1 MSDPP
6 TIRDTP
12 DPAIP
17 VQPNTTISNLIP
29 PNKLGEEESA
39 KTEVP
44 EAVGNVTI
52 HRGSRRRVKPIPPD
66 VLILHGANA
75 KQSQQP
81 TPRNTPSPH
90 RPRPQ
95 LVIHTDDSILDSDE
109 PDPDC
114 NSPEVTTGPG
124 ASSNACGKRGEVL
137 KDTPPPLRGR
147 KVPNISP
154 VDTSDCAP
162 SVAGKPKKRAGGKD
176 KDKAA
181 RFIRLGDS
189 ARDVGTLDGLAGI
202 LSDAVA
208 TIRAYSSAAPTTECL
223 AMLDAICDRLRVHH
237 ELLGAGDDETSFSTI
252 VTRSVVDPVKTLT
265 KQLPPSTSTPSPST
279 GAPNYAKVVAS
290 TARAS
295 PRPKPRQPPFTKES
309 EERILVRFDGA
320 PPPIFSRPL
329 FKDIVAELNAY
340 LVPLGLPEI
349 LFVQRQVGE
358 AAGLFIS
365 PALGKEGVGILTR
378 RWSEW
383 APGVLPGGRIIPVVV
398 HCFLQVDAI
407 PFAAAGSEEEV
418 CKEFEERNPDLG
430 KVNGWRWVNPPP
442 SEGRISALR
451 GLGRKPPTAGSMVL
465 RLESRERVDVAV
477 MRGRVIM
484 AVLGVLPL
492 QPYASTLQGE
502 DDDVRRVR
510 GRLTRSRLLRNAD
523 IAEELRLRAAELCE
537 ALDEHSSCRQQ
548 AN

>member
-1 MSDPP
+1 M
-6 TIRDTP
+6 
-12 DPAIP
+12 
-17 VQPNTTISNLIP
+17 
-29 PNKLGEEESA
+29 G
-39 KTEVP
+39 
-44 EAVGNVTI
+44 
-52 HRGSRRRVKPIPPD
+52 
-66 VLILHGANA
+66 
-75 KQSQQP
+75 
-81 TPRNTPSPH
+81 
-90 RPRPQ
+90 
-95 LVIHTDDSILDSDE
+95 
-109 PDPDC
+109 
-114 NSPEVTTGPG
+114 
-124 ASSNACGKRGEVL
+124 
-137 KDTPPPLRGR
+137 
-147 KVPNISP
+147 
-154 VDTSDCAP
+154 
-162 SVAGKPKKRAGGKD
+162 
-176 KDKAA
+176 
-181 RFIRLGDS
+181 
-189 ARDVGTLDGLAGI
+189 AGI

-265 KQLPPSTSTPSPST
+265 KQVESQHKAIQTTPSTSTPSPST

-295 PRPKPRQPPFTKES
+295 PRPKPRQPPFTK
-309 EERILVRFDGA
+309 D
-320 PPPIFSRPL
+320 RPL

-358 AAGLFIS
+358 AGPVHFPSAGQGGS
-365 PALGKEGVGILTR
+365 GDSNETVER
-378 RWSEW
+378 M
-383 APGVLPGGRIIPVVV
+383 APGWM
-398 HCFLQVDAI
+398 I

-484 AVLGVLPL
+484 AGGARQVSRAFPHLKPVQCWGCYRYNHTRARCREKTTTCGGCGGASHGVGCSETPTAAEAART
-492 QPYASTLQGE
+492 QMTCTIVQTNTE
-502 DDDVRRVR
+502 
-510 GRLTRSRLLRNAD
+510 RSRNPLDTLLNTKNFD
-523 IAEELRLRAAELCE
+523 IIAIQEPWAKLSTHHDHSGYRLVTPNCDTRHRVAMLFREATIPPSSICARPDLSKSSDLLVVEAKFDKRTITLIDLYIDSETRVGVQLLAAREEDIELHDLLM
-537 ALDEHSSCRQQ
+537 ARPVTLVTPPMNRHTSLG
-548 AN
+548 